1 MMPSSLVTIR
11 RYPMTSSTWGG
22 GAGVGADERKVLL
35 EAGIESYV
43 KLDRI
48 GSVVLVV
55 PEAQVDAARRALANS
70 PDLFERHFAPPCPR
84 CHTPHPGPRPPYEMA
99 VVGIGL
105 LAALGVVVADL
116 PIGIAYGLV
125 AVSVVTGA
133 VMYSHLPFWRCHVCG
148 YRYGARADDRG
159 RVVRFPDRR
168 T

>member
-1 MMPSSLVTIR
+1 
-11 RYPMTSSTWGG
+11 
-22 GAGVGADERKVLL
+22 
-35 EAGIESYV
+35 
-43 KLDRI
+43 
-48 GSVVLVV
+48 
-55 PEAQVDAARRALANS
+55 
-70 PDLFERHFAPPCPR
+70 
-84 CHTPHPGPRPPYEMA
+84 MA